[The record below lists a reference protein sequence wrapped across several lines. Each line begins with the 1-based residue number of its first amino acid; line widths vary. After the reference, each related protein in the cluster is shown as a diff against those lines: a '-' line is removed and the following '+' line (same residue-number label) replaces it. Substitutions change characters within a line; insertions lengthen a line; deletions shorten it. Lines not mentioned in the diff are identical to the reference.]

1 MDTSIVLCKPVK
13 MKMKYNKLLFAI
25 LISVL
30 TLFLRSEKV
39 DYNYT
44 VIAEGLDR
52 PWSLAVIDDRNIIFT
67 ELSGSLRQIKD
78 GKLLLA
84 PVAGTPEVLFKGQG
98 GMSGVVLDPD
108 FQNNKVLYLAFSA
121 RDEGTRTN
129 TLKVVRAVLSNN
141 ELKDIKEIYSA
152 FPSRNTALH
161 YGAKMVFMDDGTLLI
176 TNGDGFNYREKA
188 QTLDNHFGKIVRINS
203 DGSLPEDN
211 PFSGNSN
218 ALPEIWSYGHRNPQ
232 GIINYQ
238 GNIYGLEHGPM
249 GGDEINI
256 IKPGNNYGWPAI
268 TYGKDYNGS
277 IISPFT
283 EMKGMEQPIKYW
295 VPSIAPSGMMLYDKE
310 LFPEW
315 KGSIFVSSMKPGS
328 VRRLELEGNQII
340 EEHIIFDDLSR
351 IRDIAYL
358 PNGSI
363 LLATDGSGG
372 EIIKVQPN

>member
-1 MDTSIVLCKPVK
+1 
-13 MKMKYNKLLFAI
+13 MKYNKFLFVI

-30 TLFLRSEKV
+30 TLFIRSEEV
-39 DYNYT
+39 DYNYS

-78 GKLLLA
+78 GELLLA

-129 TLKVVRAVLSNN
+129 TLKVIRAVLSNN

-315 KGSIFVSSMKPGS
+315 TGSIFVSSMKPGS

-351 IRDIAYL
+351 IRDIAFL
-358 PNGSI
+358 PNGAI

>member
-1 MDTSIVLCKPVK
+1 
-13 MKMKYNKLLFAI
+13 MKFKQLALVI
-25 LISVL
+25 LIAIPS
-30 TLFLRSEKV
+30 LFLRSEDV

-44 VIAEGLDR
+44 IIAEGLDR
-52 PWSLAVIDDRNIIFT
+52 PWSLAVIDDKNIIFT
-67 ELSGSLRQIKD
+67 ELSGNLRQIKD
-78 GKLLLA
+78 GKLLSA
-84 PVAGTPEVLFKGQG
+84 PVAGTPEVLFKGRG

-108 FQNNKVLYLAFSA
+108 FQKNKVLYLAFSA
-121 RDEGTRTN
+121 RDEGARTN
-129 TLKVVRAVLSNN
+129 TLKVIRAVLSDN
-141 ELKDIKEIYSA
+141 ELKDVNEIYSA

-203 DGSLPEDN
+203 DGSLPEGN
-211 PFSGNSN
+211 PFSDDPN

-232 GIINYQ
+232 GIINYK
-238 GNIYGLEHGPM
+238 GEIYGLEHGPM
-249 GGDEINI
+249 GGDEINV

-277 IISPFT
+277 VISPFT
-283 EMKGMEQPIKYW
+283 EMQGMEQPIKYW
-295 VPSIAPSGMMLYDKE
+295 VPSIAPSGMMLYEKD

-328 VRRLELEGNQII
+328 VRRLELKENKII
-340 EEHIIFDDLSR
+340 QEHIIFDDLSR
-351 IRDIAYL
+351 IRDIAFL

-372 EIIKVQPN
+372 EIIRVQPN

>member
-1 MDTSIVLCKPVK
+1 MDISTVLGKLVKVK
-13 MKMKYNKLLFAI
+13 MKYSKFVFII

-30 TLFLRSEKV
+30 TLFLRSEEV

-44 VIAEGLDR
+44 IIAEGLDR

-67 ELSGSLRQIKD
+67 ELSGNLRQIQD

-84 PVAGTPEVLFKGQG
+84 PVEGTPEVLFKGQG
-98 GMSGVVLDPD
+98 GMSGDVLDPEYH
-108 FQNNKVLYLAFSA
+108 NNKVLYLAFSA
-121 RDEGTRTN
+121 RDEGARTN
-129 TLKVVRAVLSNN
+129 TLKVIRAVLSNN
-141 ELKDIKEIYSA
+141 ELKDTKEIYSA

-161 YGAKMVFMDDGTLLI
+161 YGAKMAFMDDGTLLI

-211 PFSGNSN
+211 PFSDNSN

-295 VPSIAPSGMMLYDKE
+295 VPSIAPSGMMLYDKD

-315 KGSIFVSSMKPGS
+315 TGSIFVSSMKPGS
-328 VRRLELEGNQII
+328 VRRLELEGTQII
-340 EEHIIFDDLSR
+340 GEHIIFDDLSR
-351 IRDIAYL
+351 IRDIAFL

>member
-1 MDTSIVLCKPVK
+1 MDISTVLGKLVKVK
-13 MKMKYNKLLFAI
+13 MKYSKFVFII

-30 TLFLRSEKV
+30 TLFLRSEEV

-44 VIAEGLDR
+44 IIAEGLDR

-67 ELSGSLRQIKD
+67 ELSGNLRQIQD

-84 PVAGTPEVLFKGQG
+84 PVEGTPEVLFKGQG

-121 RDEGTRTN
+121 RDEGARTN
-129 TLKVVRAVLSNN
+129 TLKVIRAVLSNN

-161 YGAKMVFMDDGTLLI
+161 YGAKMAFMDDGTLLI

-211 PFSGNSN
+211 PFSDNSN

-283 EMKGMEQPIKYW
+283 EMNGMEQPIKYW
-295 VPSIAPSGMMLYDKE
+295 VPSIAPSGMMLYDKD

-315 KGSIFVSSMKPGS
+315 TGSIFVSSMKPGS
-328 VRRLELEGNQII
+328 VRRLELEGTQII
-340 EEHIIFDDLSR
+340 GEHIIFDDLSR
-351 IRDIAYL
+351 IRDIAFL

>member
-1 MDTSIVLCKPVK
+1 MDISTVLGKLVKVK
-13 MKMKYNKLLFAI
+13 MKYSKFVFIILF
-25 LISVL
+25 SVL
-30 TLFLRSEKV
+30 TLFLRSEEV

-44 VIAEGLDR
+44 IIAEGLDR
-52 PWSLAVIDDRNIIFT
+52 PWRLAVIDDRNIIFT
-67 ELSGSLRQIKD
+67 ELSGNLRQIQD

-84 PVAGTPEVLFKGQG
+84 PVEGTPEVLFKGQG

-121 RDEGTRTN
+121 RDEGARTN
-129 TLKVVRAVLSNN
+129 TLKVIRAVLSNN

-161 YGAKMVFMDDGTLLI
+161 YGAKMAFMDDGTLLI

-211 PFSGNSN
+211 PFSDNSN

-295 VPSIAPSGMMLYDKE
+295 VPSIAPSGMMLYDKD

-315 KGSIFVSSMKPGS
+315 TGSIFVSSMKPGS
-328 VRRLELEGNQII
+328 VRRLELEGTQII
-340 EEHIIFDDLSR
+340 GEHIIFDDLSR
-351 IRDIAYL
+351 IRDIAFL